1 MRQNT
6 LETLPQL
13 IDQGTP
19 VIGLESPTTER
30 QTFLLRLHTWANE
43 RNLPLYLWNPGY
55 LSLQSVRHEGG
66 ALSLQPCEEVSGSR
80 SLESI
85 VSQMQDGVFVLE
97 NVPVESNIHLL
108 HNAVHDLPQMA
119 CKQHWILL
127 SESLVFPSLLIP
139 LIPKLSSPLPRA
151 EFLQGWLQ
159 TELAHSELR
168 FTVEELAGLTK
179 ACLGLPLG
187 ELQSVLARSLSQV
200 SEVPDLVDLVVAHKI
215 AKLRGRGL
223 EFINEPDVP
232 AGGLDLLEEMLD
244 RASALLSP
252 EASNYGLSLPKGI
265 ILWGPPGTGKSL
277 SAKHAAKKM
286 GVPLIAADWG
296 GLISSVPGE
305 SETNLR
311 YLIEIVEVTSPVI
324 LYWDDFD
331 KAFAGWDS
339 DAGGG
344 VQRRLAGKLLT
355 WLQERTAPVYVIATV
370 NRLEMLP
377 AELNRRFDD
386 IVFVD
391 LPHAGARRDIFD
403 IHLRKYTQ
411 AVTGVPCE
419 FTDKEWHVLLRDYN
433 LCTAA
438 EIGLHV
444 RKAAE
449 SAFYEG
455 RPGNITLDDL
465 IYQRSLFV
473 PQMIREEEQLL
484 DIRKRAGNARPASS
498 PDRSRWKVPPAEL
511 FDFLEGES
519 A

>member
-1 MRQNT
+1 MQSQTVEN
-6 LETLPQL
+6 LPTL

-19 VIGLESPTTER
+19 VIALESPATER
-30 QTFLLRLHTWANE
+30 HTFLMQLHGWAVE

-55 LSLQSVRHEGG
+55 SALQVLHED
-66 ALSLQPCEEVSGSR
+66 ALTLKPCHETATNAIDAVVELQG
-80 SLESI
+80 
-85 VSQMQDGVFVLE
+85 DGIIVLE
-97 NVPVESNIHLL
+97 NIPVDRHVHLL
-108 HNAVHDLPQMA
+108 HNAVHDLPQRSK
-119 CKQHWILL
+119 KQHWILL
-127 SESLVFPSLLIP
+127 SEILEFPSLLIP
-139 LIPKLSSPLPRA
+139 LVPKLSSPLPRA
-151 EFLQGWLQ
+151 EALQSWLQ
-159 TELAHSELR
+159 SILARSALES
-168 FTVEELAGLTK
+168 TPESLAALTK

-187 ELQSVLARSLSQV
+187 ELQTVLARAMAQV
-200 SEVPDLVDLVVAHKI
+200 SSVPELAEQVIAHKI
-215 AKLRGRGL
+215 SKLRGRGL
-223 EFINEPDVP
+223 EFISEPDVP
-232 AGGLDLLEEMLD
+232 AGGLDLLEGILD
-244 RASALLSP
+244 RAAALLNP
-252 EASNYGLSLPKGI
+252 MAKDYGLSFPKGI

-296 GLISSVPGE
+296 GLISNVPGE
-305 SETNLR
+305 SESNLR
-311 YLIEIVEVTSPVI
+311 YLLEIVEVTSPCI

-391 LPHAGARRDIFD
+391 LPHAGARKAIFD
-403 IHLRKYTQ
+403 IHLRKYTE
-411 AVTGVPCE
+411 AVTGQACE
-419 FTDKEWHVLLRDYN
+419 FTDRQWHVLLRDYN

-438 EIGLHV
+438 EIGLSV

-449 SAFYEG
+449 EAFYQG
-455 RPGNITLDDL
+455 RPGQITVDDL
-465 IYQRSLFV
+465 TYQRSQFT

-484 DIRKRAGNARPASS
+484 AIRKRATNARPASS
-498 PDRSRWKVPPAEL
+498 PDNSEWRVPPAEM
-511 FDFLEGES
+511 FRFLQGES